1 MRCGPDNSRARGRAM
16 TASTRRTRSQQ
27 PIDQYLLS
35 EQQLEEIYETMLL
48 ARRLNERMLALNRQG
63 RAPFFIGGTGQEAAQ
78 VGAAMSLKRG
88 EDYLVPYYRDL
99 AMNLVFGMSAREAML
114 NLLAKKD
121 DPHGGGRQ
129 MPSHWGVG
137 SRKVVTG
144 GSVVATQLLHA
155 AGIALAAKMS
165 SDPIVVL
172 TCCGEGSTSKGDFH
186 EALNFAQIHRLPV
199 IFYVQNNGYAIS
211 ESTEKEMPIAHVADR
226 ARAYNMHSASVDGMD
241 AIAVYQTVKPAVDQA
256 RRGGGPFLIEARCYR
271 LGAHSSDDD
280 DSRYRPKAE
289 LEEWTQKDPI
299 TLFRRRVETDK
310 VFPPE
315 ELDEIEE
322 RITAEVQDAVE
333 WATNQPD
340 PAPEDAL
347 GFVYRE

>member
-1 MRCGPDNSRARGRAM
+1 M